1 MSQDNLY
8 EFKNQTMT
16 TRSEKL
22 KQKLHQKLVKTQR
35 EVSTSQALSCSRFLY
50 QQHLQSLLY
59 DFP

>member
-50 QQHLQSLLY
+50 QQHL
-59 DFP
+59 